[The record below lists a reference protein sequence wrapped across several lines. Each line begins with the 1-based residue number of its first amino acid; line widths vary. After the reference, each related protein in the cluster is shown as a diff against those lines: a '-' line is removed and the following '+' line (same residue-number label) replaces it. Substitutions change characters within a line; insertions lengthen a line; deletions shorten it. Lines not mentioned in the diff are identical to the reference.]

1 MEFKPNRVEQQCRC
15 QLESKTILNY
25 CGKKL
30 IGRVIHS
37 IMFLLLGVVDF
48 LYDLIQILQEIIIF
62 SFDYYLNIAC

>member
-1 MEFKPNRVEQQCRC
+1 M
-15 QLESKTILNY
+15 
-25 CGKKL
+25 